1 MNGIPSTASAESA
14 ASGTNVS
21 PFVQLRNENL
31 PAKKPKAVR
40 AKKAAPVPANDAGD
54 TPPGTPKAA
63 KKKAAPK
70 RKAAKAVKTKAET
83 PPRTGT
89 DG

>member
-1 MNGIPSTASAESA
+1 
-14 ASGTNVS
+14 
-21 PFVQLRNENL
+21 
-31 PAKKPKAVR
+31 VR

-70 RKAAKAVKTKAET
+70 RKAAKAKAET